1 MENLFDR
8 LLKNGESDTYPYH
21 MPGHKRR
28 SCGALPEDMF
38 LRDITE
44 IDGFDNLH
52 QPEGILRELQ
62 KRAAQLYGAD
72 ESFCMV
78 NGSTGGIL
86 SAISAALPAGGH
98 ILMARNCHKSAYH
111 GAYLR
116 GLTVSYLYPP
126 MLEKFGVCD
135 AVAPEQVS
143 AALEQEPDIGAVLI
157 VSPSYEGRISDVRRI
172 AEIVHARGIPLIVD
186 EAHGAH
192 LGFGENFAE
201 NSCRAGA
208 DLVIHSVHKTLPAL
222 TQSALLH
229 VNGELIDRELLKRF
243 LRIYQSSSPSYLL
256 MAGVENAL
264 SFIERDGKRAFREFA
279 ERWNTMQNRL
289 AGCRHLRFLAG
300 AVAEQDV
307 GKLFVSVKET
317 DLSGRELYDILLS
330 RYHLQM
336 EMASEEGVL
345 AMFTVNDTE
354 EGYDRLTQALLEID
368 AELRETD
375 VGQAEAGAGLSETD
389 VGQLEAGAGL
399 SETDVGQ
406 LEAGAGLSETDVGQA
421 EAGAGLADR
430 KVLPLAEAWDAERTL
445 KRLKDAGGCCA
456 GEFVNLYPPGIPILV
471 PGEHI
476 TEEIGESIRRW
487 LAQGL
492 TVQGV
497 VEDAGE
503 AYIKVLK

>member
-8 LLKNGESDTYPYH
+8 LLENGESDRYPYH

-28 SCGALPEDMF
+28 GCGALPEAMF

-62 KRAAQLYGAD
+62 EKAARLYGAE
-72 ESFCMV
+72 ESFYMV

-126 MLEKFGVCD
+126 LLAEFDVCD
-135 AVAPEQVS
+135 AIAPEQVS
-143 AALEQEPDIGAVLI
+143 AALEKEPDIGAVLI
-157 VSPSYEGRISDVRRI
+157 VSPSYEGRISNIHRI
-172 AEIVHARGIPLIVD
+172 AQIVHAKGIPLIVD

-192 LGFGENFAE
+192 LGFGEGFAE

-229 VNGELIDRELLKRF
+229 VNGRLVDRERLRRF

-256 MAGVENAL
+256 LAGVDNAL
-264 SFIERDGKRAFREFA
+264 NFVDREGKRAFREFR
-279 ERWNTMQNRL
+279 EKWNAMQSQL
-289 AGCRHLRFLAG
+289 AGCRHLRFLTG
-300 AVAEQDV
+300 AVTEQDV

-336 EMASEEGVL
+336 EMASETGVL
-345 AMFTVNDTE
+345 AMFTVNDTG
-354 EGYDRLTQALLEID
+354 EGYERLTHALLELD
-368 AELRETD
+368 AALMDFEKADDIKEPHGWQPD
-375 VGQAEAGAGLSETD
+375 NQA
-389 VGQLEAGAGL
+389 V
-399 SETDVGQ
+399 
-406 LEAGAGLSETDVGQA
+406 
-421 EAGAGLADR
+421 
-430 KVLPLAEAWDAERTL
+430 PLAEAWDREQTFR
-445 KRLKDAGGCCA
+445 RLREADGCCA
-456 GEFVNLYPPGIPILV
+456 GEFVSLYPPGIPLLV

-476 TEEIGESIRRW
+476 TEQISESISRW

-492 TVQGV
+492 NVQGIHT
-497 VEDAGE
+497 DAGE
-503 AYIKVLK
+503 AYIKVLR